1 MASKFNR
8 RPSLPLIFTTTSA
21 STTTTTSSTPAVV
34 AQSDTTT
41 TTTSNNATTNTTTPS
56 STTTANSAPSN
67 THLTTNNDAP
77 TANTT
82 TTTGQTG
89 LMLRKVPS
97 FGVMKYQHQQTGGAA
112 ASVHPSTTGPVDKP
126 VGPPPSPNPL
136 PAQPT
141 PVNSNKPPSV
151 ASSSKAKSVSKLKS
165 GESLKS
171 SAASVATTTES
182 VNGRELVVETDEG
195 ARGSG
200 LFNITPQPKAGY
212 PPEEETFVWSGSPE
226 ALSTQ
231 QHHHGHHRTKRSFS
245 NHLLPTPNDPP
256 PGIAPFNPSSS
267 SILTTTSAPG
277 YPYMIPMP
285 HYGSTTSAPRGGR
298 NNRKEW
304 RHTLHSP
311 TPHQPQQPHMALP
324 MPPLPYPPHFVPPS
338 QQYYSHQPYPDDENV
353 YLLPKHP
360 SRSQGA
366 SSRRRRNTSAGE
378 HTGKSLLRHLLY
390 ILLPLILLVAGLFV
404 FQQTCTN
411 ALTQMKLVSVSLV
424 SESDVQRRS
433 MHYENN
439 NDHALQQQGISKTP
453 VREIFLDLV
462 LEAANPNL
470 LTITIG
476 SVELEVSVSTTTG
489 NTTTTPVI
497 SAPTTPLPLDT
508 PLPPPPPPATTYFQK
523 SSTTI
528 IGHTLAFQTAP
539 LFSPISAPTKSVGRV
554 AVKLNPDIDEKILET
569 ATEVVVHGSL
579 GYSSGWKGRVGSVRC
594 VGYRRGEK
602 WVCVG
607 Q

>member
-1 MASKFNR
+1 
-8 RPSLPLIFTTTSA
+8 
-21 STTTTTSSTPAVV
+21 
-34 AQSDTTT
+34 
-41 TTTSNNATTNTTTPS
+41 
-56 STTTANSAPSN
+56 
-67 THLTTNNDAP
+67 
-77 TANTT
+77 
-82 TTTGQTG
+82 
-89 LMLRKVPS
+89 MLRKVPS
-97 FGVMKYQHQQTGGAA
+97 FGVMKYQHQQADRASTA
-112 ASVHPSTTGPVDKP
+112 ASGHPSNSTTVDKL
-126 VGPPPSPNPL
+126 GPPPSPNPL

-141 PVNSNKPPSV
+141 PVNNKPPSI

-200 LFNITPQPKAGY
+200 LFNITVRLLIVRPQPKAGY

-277 YPYMIPMP
+277 YPYIIPMP

-360 SRSQGA
+360 SRNQGA
-366 SSRRRRNTSAGE
+366 SSRRRRNASAGE

-424 SESDVQRRS
+424 SENDVERNSLR
-433 MHYENN
+433 HDIDGNN
-439 NDHALQQQGISKTP
+439 NKHALHEQGISKTP

-489 NTTTTPVI
+489 NAT
-497 SAPTTPLPLDT
+497 TTPLPVIGVST
-508 PLPPPPPPATTYFQK
+508 APSPPSSLPHLQK

-539 LFSPISAPTKSVGRV
+539 SFSPISAPTKSVGRV
-554 AVKLNPDIDEKILET
+554 AVKLNADIDEKVLET
-569 ATEVVVHGSL
+569 ATEVIVHGSL

-602 WVCVG
+602 WACVG